1 MLTRI
6 KAKVQEIISTEARL
20 MRKLGFKP
28 NTISVVGVVLGIFSG
43 VTYWAAGATST
54 HHIETYRIRIF
65 LALLL
70 LLFSGFCDA
79 LDGALARLYNKTTL
93 LGGFLDSL
101 LDRYVDAAVLCG
113 LILGG
118 LCEPLWGL
126 LALIGSLLTSYA
138 RARSEAAGILMESI
152 GLVERAERILIMAV
166 ASAIN
171 VILPESPSLN
181 IGTMILA
188 LASNITVIQ
197 RTLYFSSRARPKAKL
212 SSK

>member
-1 MLTRI
+1 MLTKI

-28 NTISVVGVVLGIFSG
+28 NTVSVIGVVLGIFSG

-54 HHIETYRIRIF
+54 HIETYRIRIF

-79 LDGALARLYNKTTL
+79 LDGALARLYGETTV

-126 LALIGSLLTSYA
+126 LALVGSLLTSYA
-138 RARSEAAGILMESI
+138 RARSEAAGIPMESI

-171 VILPESPSLN
+171 VILPETPSLN
-181 IGTMILA
+181 TGTIILA

-197 RTLYFSSRARPKAKL
+197 RTLYFSSRARPKAKV
-212 SSK
+212 SDK

>member
-1 MLTRI
+1 MLTKI

-20 MRKLGFKP
+20 MHKLGFKP
-28 NTISVVGVVLGIFSG
+28 NTVSFIGVVLGIFSG

-54 HHIETYRIRIF
+54 HIETYRIRIF

-79 LDGALARLYNKTTL
+79 LDGALARLYGETTV

-138 RARSEAAGILMESI
+138 RARSEAAGIPMESI

-171 VILPESPSLN
+171 VILPETPSLN
-181 IGTMILA
+181 TGTIILA

-197 RTLYFSSRARPKAKL
+197 RTLYFSSRARPKAKV